1 MMTES
6 GFARLREPIKSGQYH
21 KKIWTV
27 QYRRDTTDHIVKHIN
42 SERAIEAACRL
53 IQDGCD
59 VSGIGTGALTD
70 AIAKEEIARIYAKWS
85 GAKVPA
91 GRPPV

>member
-6 GFARLREPIKSGQYH
+6 GFDRPYEPTKSVQYH

-70 AIAKEEIARIYAKWS
+70 AIEKEQIARIYAKWS
-85 GAKVPA
+85 SAKAPP
-91 GRPPV
+91 GRPSA